1 MRFDR
6 FAGRAAFAAL
16 LLLALIPALPARAA
30 DAPEAPPDAVTAE
43 RIRKLEAARASVVGV
58 RAHSVPDARSNT
70 SLGRDRQGSGILIGP
85 DGLVLT
91 IGYLILEADRV
102 DIAFDD
108 QRVLPAA
115 VVAYDIAS
123 GFGLLRPLAPVQRE
137 PAKIGR
143 SRATGTDEPL
153 VIASGG
159 ADGGVSL
166 ARLVSRRDF
175 SGYWEYHIEGA
186 LFTAPARGD
195 HSGAA
200 LFNIEGELIGIGSLI
215 VRDAMGA
222 DHPRVAGNMFVPI
235 DLLAPILPEL
245 RSTGASAAST
255 RAWLGV
261 NSLEHDGI
269 IEVIRVT
276 PDSPA
281 EQAGVRPGDR
291 IVGIDGEPVA
301 NLEAFYKALWQRG
314 APERNVRLEL
324 KRADE
329 PVTLNVRTADRMKTL
344 RRPSGI

>member
-6 FAGRAAFAAL
+6 FGCRAAL
-16 LLLALIPALPARAA
+16 VLLLAACLPAWAA
-30 DAPEAPPDAVTAE
+30 DAPDAASAE
-43 RIRKLEAARASVVGV
+43 RLRKLEAARAAVVGV
-58 RAHSVPDARSNT
+58 HAHSVADARSND
-70 SLGRDRQGSGILIGP
+70 SLGRERQGSGVLIGP

-115 VVAYDIAS
+115 VVAYDVAS

-137 PAKIGR
+137 PARLGHSGTIG
-143 SRATGTDEPL
+143 SEEPL
-153 VIASGG
+153 MIASGG

-166 ARLVSRRDF
+166 AKLVSRRDF
-175 SGYWEYHIEGA
+175 AGYWEYLIEGA

-200 LFNIEGELIGIGSLI
+200 LFNVDGELIGVGSLI
-215 VRDAMGA
+215 VRDAMGP

-235 DLLAPILPEL
+235 DLLLPILPEL
-245 RSTGASAAST
+245 QRNGASQAST

-261 NSLEHDGI
+261 NSLEHDGT
-269 IEVIRVT
+269 IEVIRVS

-291 IVGIDGEPVA
+291 IVGIDGTPVA
-301 NLEAFYKALWQRG
+301 SLAAFYKALWQHG
-314 APERNVRLEL
+314 APERTVRLDV
-324 KRADE
+324 KRADAA
-329 PVTLNVRTADRMKTL
+329 VTLTVRTTDRMKTL
-344 RRPSGI
+344 RRPTGI